1 MSLCLSD
8 VRLENLP
15 ISNVQSLHAKGIMT
29 VTVLST
35 PERATATM
43 SLYQDLKLK
52 RRKAE
57 SSSSRESEP
66 PVESMVVDAGAVES
80 VTDSPDSGVSSGTSE
95 SGSCG
100 MSITSPQ
107 ITSPPDSPPH
117 GREHSPIG
125 SHISPSASHH
135 TKDVTHIKIERPSIL
150 ESHLLCERRSP
161 DSPSEKNIE
170 VSCRLEFNRADQPP
184 SPMYGTEEQQVTSTP
199 VGLGAAPSF
208 DRMTPSPAA
217 SASSPMSHHSANT
230 SVPIHGSSLG
240 AGGVTSYNMGVFATT
255 CGIFSSA
262 SDSNHTTDAS
272 SNGLVSSSSYLSR
285 EHSVLRNAMT
295 TPFDYQSSLEKARI
309 NGIVPEIIRG
319 GEILHKHD
327 PKGMSRTHNNTTNTV
342 ILGEAGGFKTMLWIG
357 DKPRESLNTQSPHV
371 TLSSDIRNTVDGM
384 LSLGRVSA
392 AGSPPS
398 SVAQQIS
405 PFFTNSLISPDN
417 GRGLT
422 KQSSSPPGFRASK
435 HPTSSPI
442 HVREDLE
449 DYRVKKVFTDNP
461 RPMPINMERL
471 WQGDKS
477 QLPSNSSDALSPMS
491 LGSAGFGDRRGGPSP
506 SPPNMS
512 LSLCGNDR
520 RPVLQDEEEDETL
533 ICMICEDNATGLHYG
548 IITCEGCKGFFKRT
562 VQNKRVYNCVADGNC
577 EINKQQRNR
586 CQFCRFQKCL
596 DKGMVLAAVREDRMP
611 GGRNSGAV
619 YNLYKVKYKKRNK
632 NKQHMGN
639 NRAVGYGIPD
649 RGTPQGP
656 RRCKGPSSPAGDM
669 PPPAYMPAARTSPTS
684 SQMSPTSMTLH
695 QAMVSAASA
704 APTSTLAYNRNFP
717 TSLAPGTILKAALT
731 NPAEVAHYR
740 QRSESAVSFPVRDNK
755 DSKDCL
761 MMFNEMEMLIKEL
774 RQYDRFQECALMQ
787 LLPEF
792 SGPDDITPEDG
803 RNPILYDEP
812 EENAEGFFADKVAC
826 NLMQWVRHLPF
837 GDECADHLL
846 TSSCFGL
853 VILNAAFYLHHQ
865 KGPKLII
872 PTTEFYNRELM
883 EEMSANINA
892 LKKGLMEMSLSKGQ
906 TDFLLQRWVPIT
918 EKLSEFTV
926 FFDAIR
932 IEEPEFL
939 LLKAIMYTMKAKPD
953 MTNIVEAERSY
964 RQCLRT
970 YCQMKCPSQ
979 PNRARDLLNKMI
991 EILDVSQNLLLSD
1004 TSRLKAPFFIC
1015 DNR

>member
-1 MSLCLSD
+1 MSD

-15 ISNVQSLHAKGIMT
+15 LPSVPKLHAKGIMT

-57 SSSSRESEP
+57 NSSR
-66 PVESMVVDAGAVES
+66 
-80 VTDSPDSGVSSGTSE
+80 T
-95 SGSCG
+95 
-100 MSITSPQ
+100 SIT
-107 ITSPPDSPPH
+107 
-117 GREHSPIG
+117 
-125 SHISPSASHH
+125 
-135 TKDVTHIKIERPSIL
+135 IKAERPSIL

-161 DSPSEKNIE
+161 DSPSEKNHE
-170 VSCRLEFNRADQPP
+170 VSSRLEFNRQEQPP
-184 SPMYGTEEQQVTSTP
+184 SPMYGTEEQHVSSTP

-208 DRMTPSPAA
+208 DRMTPSPATA
-217 SASSPMSHHSANT
+217 TSSPLMIHSPNVST
-230 SVPIHGSSLG
+230 PLHGSSLS
-240 AGGVTSYNMGVFATT
+240 AGGVTHYNMGVFATA
-255 CGIFSSA
+255 CGIFGGTS
-262 SDSNHTTDAS
+262 DAS
-272 SNGLVSSSSYLSR
+272 AVDTTANGLVTSNTFLR
-285 EHSVLRNAMT
+285 EGSVLHNAI
-295 TPFDYQSSLEKARI
+295 TPFDYQSPLEKARI

-327 PKGMSRTHNNTTNTV
+327 PKGISRTHNNTTNTV
-342 ILGEAGGFKTMLWIG
+342 ILGEAGGFKTMLWMG
-357 DKPRESLNTQSPHV
+357 DKPRESLNSQSPQV
-371 TLSSDIRNTVDGM
+371 TLSSDIRATVDGM

-392 AGSPPS
+392 GNSPPS
-398 SVAQQIS
+398 SVAQQMS
-405 PFFTNSLISPDN
+405 PFFTNNMIPTDNTRGFPKPSTSP
-417 GRGLT
+417 
-422 KQSSSPPGFRASK
+422 SVFRPSK
-435 HPTSSPI
+435 LPTSSPI

-449 DYRVKKVFTDNP
+449 DYRVKKVFSDSP

-477 QLPSNSSDALSPMS
+477 QLPSNSSDTLTAMNMNGGNLE
-491 LGSAGFGDRRGGPSP
+491 RRGEPS
-506 SPPNMS
+506 SPPPPMS
-512 LSLCGNDR
+512 LSLCGGDR
-520 RPVLQDEEEDETL
+520 RPVMPDDDDEESL
-533 ICMICEDNATGLHYG
+533 VCMICEDNATGLHYG

-596 DKGMVLAAVREDRMP
+596 NKGMVLAAVREDRMP

-632 NKQHMGN
+632 NKQHGGN
-639 NRAVGYGIPD
+639 RSQGYGVPD
-649 RGTPQGP
+649 RGPIGGA
-656 RRCKGPSSPAGDM
+656 RRSKDASSPASDM
-669 PPPAYMPAARTSPTS
+669 PPPAYMPSRTSPTS
-684 SQMSPTSMTLH
+684 SQMSPNAMTLH
-695 QAMVSAASA
+695 QAMVSAANSV
-704 APTSTLAYNRNFP
+704 PTSTLAYNRNFSP
-717 TSLAPGTILKAALT
+717 KFTTGNILKAALT

-740 QRSESAVSFPVRDNK
+740 QRTESAVSFQVREK
-755 DSKDCL
+755 DSKESSML
-761 MMFNEMEMLIKEL
+761 FSEMEMLIKEL
-774 RQYDRFQECALMQ
+774 KQYDRFQECALMQ

-792 SGPDDITPEDG
+792 SGPDETPHEDG

-826 NLMQWVRHLPF
+826 NLMQWIRHLPF

-872 PTTEFYNRELM
+872 PTPEFYNRELM
-883 EEMSANINA
+883 DEMSANISA
-892 LKKGLMEMSLSKGQ
+892 LKKGLRELNVSAGQ
-906 TDFLLQRWVPIT
+906 REYLLQRWVSIT

-932 IEEPEFL
+932 IEEPEYL

-953 MTNIVEAERSY
+953 MTNVVEAERSY
-964 RQCLRT
+964 RLCLRS
-970 YCQMKCPSQ
+970 YCQLKCPSE
-979 PNRARDLLNKMI
+979 PNRSRDLINKMV
-991 EILDVSQNLLLSD
+991 EIHEVSQSLLLSD
-1004 TSRLKAPFFIC
+1004 TSRLKVPFFIC